1 MRVGM
6 KHILHQL
13 RPFDFILVGMTLFL
27 SFVPA
32 IITYASGQYQQEEPY
47 LIASIRIN
55 GEVVEEFKLSKSTPH
70 KEVTY
75 YPNPGQYNIIEVDG
89 ERIRDKEDN
98 SPDQIAVN
106 TGWISKSGEIA
117 VCLPHNLIIEIRTPE
132 DQENDDEEELIL
144 PI

>member
-1 MRVGM
+1 MGM
-6 KHILHQL
+6 KQILRQL
-13 RPFDFILVGMTLFL
+13 KPFDFILIGLTLLL
-27 SFVPA
+27 SFTPA
-32 IITYASGQYQQEEPY
+32 AFTYLHSKQQTDEPY

-55 GEVVEEFKLSKSTPH
+55 GEVVEEFKLSKDTPH

-75 YPNPGQYNIIEVDG
+75 HPKPGQYNIIEVDG

-106 TGWISKSGEIA
+106 TGWISRPGEIA
-117 VCLPHNLIIEIRTPE
+117 VCLPHNLIIEIRVPE
-132 DQENDDEEELIL
+132 DQESDEEEELIL

>member
-1 MRVGM
+1 M
-6 KHILHQL
+6 KHILRQL
-13 RPFDFILVGMTLFL
+13 KPFDFILVGITLLL

-32 IITYASGQYQQEEPY
+32 IVTYVGSQNQPEEPY

-55 GEVVEEFKLSKSTPH
+55 GEVVEEFKLSKSSPH

-106 TGWISKSGEIA
+106 TGWISKPGEIA
-117 VCLPHNLIIEIRTPE
+117 VCLPHNLIIEIRIPD
-132 DQENDDEEELIL
+132 DQEGEEEDELIL